1 MAETI
6 GTAPP
11 STGSGG
17 AGTGAPER
25 HHFRWILGIWVVVAV
40 AADLI
45 FWFVGGSHMPPGTM
59 TSSADGQQFDLN
71 VLAMMAIPVVLVVL
85 VYAGYALFTWRASL
99 GGPEPVT
106 AAYSRGHLGI
116 QIAWIGVSTAIVM
129 GAFIFGTY
137 ELVAPA
143 GAGGGEGND
152 AAWTPGTHSVLPIQV
167 IGQQWKFTYRY
178 PTFGGFETADLVIPA
193 NTWIAFH
200 VTSLDVIHSFWAYQL
215 GVKADANPGYD
226 NIAYTKTTGQ
236 LGNFSV
242 RCAEL
247 CGIWHGAMF
256 DTGQIMSIPAFKAWA
271 TSTEARLAAATKL
284 LPPFAWTY
292 IPDANGADGGYYPD
306 NEDPYSPV
314 QTYGAQTVTP

>member
-6 GTAPP
+6 GTTPP
-11 STGSGG
+11 PTGSGG
-17 AGTGAPER
+17 AATAAPER
-25 HHFRWILGIWVVVAV
+25 HHFLWVVGIWAVVAV
-40 AADLI
+40 AAELI
-45 FWFVGGSHMPPGTM
+45 FWFVGGPHMPPGTM
-59 TSSADGQQFDLN
+59 TSSAAGQQFDFN
-71 VLAMMAIPVVLVVL
+71 VLAMMAIPVVLAVV
-85 VYAGYALFTWRASL
+85 VYGGYALVTWRASL

-106 AAYSRGHLGI
+106 NAYSRGHLGI
-116 QIAWIGVSTAIVM
+116 QIGWIGVSTAIVM

-137 ELVAPA
+137 ELVVPA
-143 GAGGGEGND
+143 GAGGGEGPA
-152 AAWTPGTHSVLPIQV
+152 AAWTPGTHSVLPVQV

-178 PTFGGFETADLVIPA
+178 PTFGGFETAGLVIPA

-226 NIAYTKTTGQ
+226 NVAYTKTTGH
-236 LGNFSV
+236 LGNFTI

-256 DTGQIMSIPAFKAWA
+256 GTGQVMSIPAFKAWA
-271 TSTEARLAAATKL
+271 TETEARLAPATKL

-292 IPDANGADGGYYPD
+292 IPDANGADGSYYPD
-306 NEDPYSPV
+306 DKDPYSPV
-314 QTYGAQTVTP
+314 QTYGAQKVTP